1 MNNEE
6 RQNKGFR
13 KIVEYI
19 KLHFLEAIL
28 VSVVTT
34 MLIKNCSSYSLIEEK
49 VLPNID
55 SLNNNL
61 NITNQKMEVINS
73 HVTEISNIV
82 NKATIDID
90 AIKSKYIHPENHG
103 TKCEVR
109 QSRYIKDNEIGIH
122 PDNEF
127 KLSGSKQILI
137 MNTNSAN
144 SPSVKLSVTTDIKVD
159 EGDSKDYFYLN
170 KNTLLQ
176 LGIDT
181 HKNKRGVYNMRFFSD

>member
-6 RQNKGFR
+6 RQNKGVWKVLDYF
-13 KIVEYI
+13 
-19 KLHFLEAIL
+19 KLHLVEAIL
-28 VSVVTT
+28 ISILST
-34 MLIKNCSSYSLIEEK
+34 MLIKNCSSHSLIEER

-55 SLNNNL
+55 SLNKNL
-61 NITNQKMEVINS
+61 NKTSQQIEIINS
-73 HVTEISNIV
+73 HITGISNIV

-109 QSRYIKDNEIGIH
+109 QSKYIKDNEIGIH

-181 HKNKRGVYNMRFFSD
+181 HKNKRGVYNLRFFSD